1 MAKRIKT
8 VWLPKMNA
16 RSFYAFC
23 KEHDACA
30 EGLRSIRGKSLA
42 RFWKETNHGE
52 WMLWLCCMA
61 IPDPDID
68 YQELWRLLSKE
79 IGEAYIVFGTTA
91 EHRKQAAWLRKH
103 VKVRP

>member
-52 WMLWLCCMA
+52 WMLWLCYTA
-61 IPDPDID
+61 IPATAR
-68 YQELWRLLSKE
+68 QRLRWLLSE
-79 IGEAYIVFGTTA
+79 ETGTGYLFFGTTA
-91 EHRKQAAWLRKH
+91 EYRKQAAWLRKH

>member
-52 WMLWLCCMA
+52 WMLWLCYTA
-61 IPDPDID
+61 IPATA
-68 YQELWRLLSKE
+68 YQQLRWLLSE
-79 IGEAYIVFGTTA
+79 ETGTGYIFFGTTA